1 MARRIHSNI
10 TKDDGLA
17 APDALVKK
25 HRKRKKGKKKKKK
38 EKKVTAV
45 LLSLDIEPLL
55 DHAKSSSCS
64 VSRHHHK
71 GMPMEEGLHTRSL
84 SYQLFPEWGPP
95 RWLAFL
101 CTCALNPCELFL
113 SFAAAFV
120 TERVLQLQVCTAGQ
134 QTLPVLTWSIP
145 VWESSGFKSLK
156 ERPKTPGPS
165 ATLCPHPPQLRQGR
179 VPPPPV
185 GCSPGWHPQG
195 WAVCQLRSLSSLHAQ
210 PLGQSLHRLRWA
222 GATLPVPPRTG
233 PTGALPC
240 SLDFASKFC
249 MMC

>member
-10 TKDDGLA
+10 AKDDGLA
-17 APDALVKK
+17 APDSLVKK
-25 HRKRKKGKKKKKK
+25 HRKRKKGKKKKK

-55 DHAKSSSCS
+55 DHAKSSCS

-145 VWESSGFKSLK
+145 AWESSGFKSLK
-156 ERPKTPGPS
+156 ERPKTPEPS
-165 ATLCPHPPQLRQGR
+165 ATLCPCPPQQSAAPTSGLQPRLASAGLGCVPAAVPQ
-179 VPPPPV
+179 PPP
-185 GCSPGWHPQG
+185 CTAPGPK
-195 WAVCQLRSLSSLHAQ
+195 
-210 PLGQSLHRLRWA
+210 
-222 GATLPVPPRTG
+222 
-233 PTGALPC
+233 PT
-240 SLDFASKFC
+240 
-249 MMC
+249 